1 MHINIPLIVFYNN
14 WIVNFTGK
22 TCSNIQPIENIYH
35 AIYHE
40 VSFLIHPNILIGR
53 RDIKTERIKMIA
65 KIMNESLNQ

>member
-40 VSFLIHPNILIGR
+40 VSFLIHPNILIGWR
-53 RDIKTERIKMIA
+53 YKD
-65 KIMNESLNQ
+65 